1 MSGEQFG
8 TSWEDSKG
16 LAWDSGKH
24 ARNYACSQHNTTTN
38 NNSLD
43 NTNNNT
49 RDNTNNMPKPT
60 SQCWSSLL
68 SAAWKSGLPLWPRPW
83 QWPRPW
89 LLWSL
94 CPEVLVSFWQLN
106 LWLSIL
112 AEVDV
117 LPSKMLWQPGW
128 VTNTCLGASYVIHIS
143 FTTGVLASP
152 NYPSNYPNNLE
163 WTSKI
168 EVEEGLLIVL
178 QFTAFDIESHPCS
191 YCECDHLT
199 IKDGDGTTLLEKAC
213 GWPSEG
219 FIYGGRW
226 TSSLPTSIRSR
237 SNMVEI
243 HFKTDGQV
251 TKSGWRVTWSSLQ
264 WHQVPLINCHVVL
277 SEVTGEKI

>member
-1 MSGEQFG
+1 MVGG
-8 TSWEDSKG
+8 KG
-16 LAWDSGKH
+16 FIWYFNLFCRFDLYLIFKV
-24 ARNYACSQHNTTTN
+24 
-38 NNSLD
+38 
-43 NTNNNT
+43 
-49 RDNTNNMPKPT
+49 
-60 SQCWSSLL
+60 L
-68 SAAWKSGLPLWPRPW
+68 SFLWAT
-83 QWPRPW
+83 
-89 LLWSL
+89 
-94 CPEVLVSFWQLN
+94 LN
-106 LWLSIL
+106 
-112 AEVDV
+112 
-117 LPSKMLWQPGW
+117 
-128 VTNTCLGASYVIHIS
+128 IS

-163 WTSKI
+163 RTSKI

-251 TKSGWRVTWSSLQ
+251 TKSGWSITWSSLQ
-264 WHQVPLINCHVVL
+264 
-277 SEVTGEKI
+277 

>member
-1 MSGEQFG
+1 M
-8 TSWEDSKG
+8 
-16 LAWDSGKH
+16 
-24 ARNYACSQHNTTTN
+24 
-38 NNSLD
+38 
-43 NTNNNT
+43 
-49 RDNTNNMPKPT
+49 
-60 SQCWSSLL
+60 
-68 SAAWKSGLPLWPRPW
+68 
-83 QWPRPW
+83 
-89 LLWSL
+89 
-94 CPEVLVSFWQLN
+94 
-106 LWLSIL
+106 
-112 AEVDV
+112 
-117 LPSKMLWQPGW
+117 
-128 VTNTCLGASYVIHIS
+128 
-143 FTTGVLASP
+143 ASP

-163 WTSKI
+163 RTYKI

-251 TKSGWRVTWSSLQ
+251 TKSGWRVTWTSLQ
-264 WHQVPLINCHVVL
+264 
-277 SEVTGEKI
+277 